1 MVLRFACIAR
11 TLLCLASTQST
22 FLKFLRCSQFSEFD
36 SNNGG
41 FQFECF
47 VFQFCFIQCAINN
60 DIADILESGSEDFE
74 SGEEIYD
81 AVGSILAEVAGD
93 EGDDKIIDLCN
104 QLMGALK
111 G

>member
-1 MVLRFACIAR
+1 MVG
-11 TLLCLASTQST
+11 
-22 FLKFLRCSQFSEFD
+22 FSL
-36 SNNGG
+36 SVLYSS
-41 FQFECF
+41 F
-47 VFQFCFIQCAINN
+47 VLSSCAINN
-60 DIADILESGSEDFE
+60 NIVDILESGSEDFE

>member
-1 MVLRFACIAR
+1 MVG
-11 TLLCLASTQST
+11 
-22 FLKFLRCSQFSEFD
+22 FSL
-36 SNNGG
+36 S
-41 FQFECF
+41 
-47 VFQFCFIQCAINN
+47 VLYSSIVLSSCAINN
-60 DIADILESGSEDFE
+60 DIADVLESGSEDFE

>member
-1 MVLRFACIAR
+1 MVGFSLSV
-11 TLLCLASTQST
+11 LQS
-22 FLKFLRCSQFSEFD
+22 S
-36 SNNGG
+36 
-41 FQFECF
+41 F
-47 VFQFCFIQCAINN
+47 VLTSCAIND
-60 DIADILESGSEDFE
+60 DIADVLESGSEDFE

-93 EGDDKIIDLCN
+93 EGDEKIIDLCN

>member
-1 MVLRFACIAR
+1 MVGFSLSV
-11 TLLCLASTQST
+11 LY
-22 FLKFLRCSQFSEFD
+22 CSFVLFS
-36 SNNGG
+36 
-41 FQFECF
+41 
-47 VFQFCFIQCAINN
+47 CAINN

>member
-1 MVLRFACIAR
+1 MVG
-11 TLLCLASTQST
+11 
-22 FLKFLRCSQFSEFD
+22 FSL
-36 SNNGG
+36 SVLYSS
-41 FQFECF
+41 F
-47 VFQFCFIQCAINN
+47 VLSSYTINN

-93 EGDDKIIDLCN
+93 EGDDKINDLCN

>member
-1 MVLRFACIAR
+1 MVGFSL
-11 TLLCLASTQST
+11 S
-22 FLKFLRCSQFSEFD
+22 FLYSS
-36 SNNGG
+36 
-41 FQFECF
+41 F
-47 VFQFCFIQCAINN
+47 VLSSCAINN
-60 DIADILESGSEDFE
+60 NIVDILESGSEDFE

>member
-1 MVLRFACIAR
+1 MVG
-11 TLLCLASTQST
+11 
-22 FLKFLRCSQFSEFD
+22 FSL
-36 SNNGG
+36 SVLYSS
-41 FQFECF
+41 F
-47 VFQFCFIQCAINN
+47 VLTSCTVND
-60 DIADILESGSEDFE
+60 DIADVLESGSEDFE

>member
-1 MVLRFACIAR
+1 MVG
-11 TLLCLASTQST
+11 
-22 FLKFLRCSQFSEFD
+22 FSL
-36 SNNGG
+36 SVLYSS
-41 FQFECF
+41 F
-47 VFQFCFIQCAINN
+47 VLTSCVIND
-60 DIADILESGSEDFE
+60 DIADVLESGSEDFE

>member
-1 MVLRFACIAR
+1 MVG
-11 TLLCLASTQST
+11 
-22 FLKFLRCSQFSEFD
+22 FSL
-36 SNNGG
+36 SVLYSS
-41 FQFECF
+41 F
-47 VFQFCFIQCAINN
+47 VLSSYTINN

>member
-1 MVLRFACIAR
+1 MVG
-11 TLLCLASTQST
+11 
-22 FLKFLRCSQFSEFD
+22 FSL
-36 SNNGG
+36 SVLYSS
-41 FQFECF
+41 F
-47 VFQFCFIQCAINN
+47 VLFSCTINN

-81 AVGSILAEVAGD
+81 AVGSILVEVAGD

>member
-1 MVLRFACIAR
+1 MGWVPMYVMVG
-11 TLLCLASTQST
+11 
-22 FLKFLRCSQFSEFD
+22 FSLSVLF
-36 SNNGG
+36 SS
-41 FQFECF
+41 F
-47 VFQFCFIQCAINN
+47 VLSSYAINN

-93 EGDDKIIDLCN
+93 EEDDKIIDLCN

>member
-1 MVLRFACIAR
+1 MCWVPMYVMVG
-11 TLLCLASTQST
+11 
-22 FLKFLRCSQFSEFD
+22 FSLSVLF
-36 SNNGG
+36 SS
-41 FQFECF
+41 F
-47 VFQFCFIQCAINN
+47 VLSSYSINN

>member
-1 MVLRFACIAR
+1 MVGFSLSVLYSSFAL
-11 TLLCLASTQST
+11 TS
-22 FLKFLRCSQFSEFD
+22 
-36 SNNGG
+36 
-41 FQFECF
+41 
-47 VFQFCFIQCAINN
+47 CAIND
-60 DIADILESGSEDFE
+60 DIADVLESGSEDFE